1 MMKQLL
7 QHPWFT
13 KVLIGLILALI
24 FMAYLRP
31 EMMVDVANTILTL
44 CGW

>member
-13 KVLIGLILALI
+13 KVLIALILALI

-31 EMMVDVANTILTL
+31 EMMVDVANTVLTL